1 MSTAT
6 RSFLIPASI
15 RAPPNP
21 VIGKMP
27 RCREGFPAFTRTAA
41 NRAAAVNT
49 VTPRGRSQAGLTVP
63 VVDTHTHFIPM
74 ELVELVRRGDGP
86 PDLSLS
92 ERDGEDPLIVHDNGL
107 RYPVF
112 PLFHDAE
119 AKLEQMDRDG
129 IDVALISLT
138 PSLLLYWADP
148 AETAR
153 VHRFI
158 NDAGA
163 ELARRGGGR
172 LHVIATVPLNDPP
185 AAARELHRARD
196 ELGAVG
202 VEIGTS
208 VGDVMLDEI
217 GRA

>member
-1 MSTAT
+1 M
-6 RSFLIPASI
+6 
-15 RAPPNP
+15 
-21 VIGKMP
+21 
-27 RCREGFPAFTRTAA
+27 
-41 NRAAAVNT
+41 
-49 VTPRGRSQAGLTVP
+49 P

-92 ERDGEDPLIVHDNGL
+92 ERDGEDPLIVHENGL

-112 PLFHDAE
+112 PLFHDAQ

-138 PSLLLYWADP
+138 PSLLLYWTDP
-148 AETAR
+148 AETIR

-172 LHVIATVPLNDPP
+172 LHALATVPLNDPG
-185 AAARELHRARD
+185 AAAQELRRAR
-196 ELGAVG
+196 G
-202 VEIGTS
+202 
-208 VGDVMLDEI
+208 
-217 GRA
+217 